1 MNRAQPF
8 LRRPVV
14 LLAAVALAVVL
25 VALAFRWW
33 DRYVEDQLGRW
44 AVGELARRTGGAYR
58 LVLGDLSFLPLAG
71 SISFD
76 SAIVATDTA
85 RNRPREEPLPTLEWR
100 AHRCRVSGLD
110 LLGLAFRRSFVAREL
125 GCDRVV
131 ARIALAS
138 RPREERRPA
147 PDSAPPAARLE
158 TLARPLGLSSFRIA
172 EVSLPALSFTLN
184 RPGAR
189 GGASI
194 LIERARFEAKDLVF
208 DPTANPRVPRSL
220 SAGRALLRAT
230 GLVLRPDTL
239 IEIAIAGVEAE
250 LTDSTLRLA
259 GARHEPS
266 IPEAEWVR
274 RVRVRRDRIRLEV
287 DSVRARGVAYRAFV
301 ATGDIGIRALELEGA
316 RLDVLT
322 DKRIPRGRPS
332 RHRTPQQVAASP
344 GQALRLDSVIINR
357 GTIVYRERKPK
368 RDRPGRASF
377 DSVRATILDLHLP
390 PRGKPLRIAAGARL
404 MNQGL
409 LTLETS
415 VPLDAPDFRYE
426 LSGKLGRMPAT
437 ALNRFLAENEP
448 FELDDGWIE
457 KVTFRQTAR
466 HGRVTTIL
474 TPRYRDLSVEPTG
487 DGGGAIGAAKRAVE
501 EFFADAFVV
510 RSRNPDEDGDNLRTV
525 RTVRR
530 YDPATS
536 WIQFLWF
543 GLRDGLMEALKE

>member
-1 MNRAQPF
+1 M
-8 LRRPVV
+8 
-14 LLAAVALAVVL
+14 LLAAVTLALVV

-44 AVGELARRTGGAYR
+44 AVGELARLTDGTYR

-76 SAIVATDTA
+76 SAIVGTDTA
-85 RNRPREEPLPTLEWR
+85 RNRQRETPLPTLEWR
-100 AHRCRVSGLD
+100 AHGCRVSGLD
-110 LLGLAFRRSFVAREL
+110 MLGLTFRRTFVARGL

-131 ARIALAS
+131 ARIALPS

-147 PDSAPPAARLE
+147 PDSTPPAARLE
-158 TLARPLGLSSFRIA
+158 KLARPLGLSSFRIA
-172 EVSLPALSFTLN
+172 EVALPALSFTLT

-189 GGASI
+189 GGTSV
-194 LIERARFEAKDLVF
+194 LVEHARFEAKALVF
-208 DPTANPRVPRSL
+208 DPTENPRERRSL
-220 SAGRALLRAT
+220 SADRAQLRAT

-239 IEIAIAGVEAE
+239 IEIAIAGVEAD
-250 LTDSTLRLA
+250 LTESTLRLA
-259 GARHEPS
+259 GASHEPS
-266 IPEAEWVR
+266 IPEDEWVR
-274 RVRVRRDRIRLEV
+274 RVRVRRDRIRFEV
-287 DSVRARGVAYRAFV
+287 DSARARGVAYRAFV
-301 ATGDIGIRALELEGA
+301 ATGDIGIRALELERA

-368 RDRPGRASF
+368 RERPGWVSF

-390 PRGKPLRIAAGARL
+390 PRGKPLRIVASARL

-409 LTLETS
+409 LTLEAS

-437 ALNRFLAENEP
+437 ALNRFLGENES

-457 KVTFRQTAR
+457 GITFRQTAR
-466 HGRVTTIL
+466 GGRATTIL

-487 DGGGAIGAAKRAVE
+487 GGGGPIGAVK
-501 EFFADAFVV
+501 EFIADAFVV
-510 RSRNPDEDGDNLRTV
+510 RSRNPDEDGDNLRTA
-525 RTVRR
+525 RIVRR
-530 YDPATS
+530 YDPTQS
-536 WIQFLWF
+536 WLQFLWF
-543 GLRDGLMEALKE
+543 SLRDALEEALKE